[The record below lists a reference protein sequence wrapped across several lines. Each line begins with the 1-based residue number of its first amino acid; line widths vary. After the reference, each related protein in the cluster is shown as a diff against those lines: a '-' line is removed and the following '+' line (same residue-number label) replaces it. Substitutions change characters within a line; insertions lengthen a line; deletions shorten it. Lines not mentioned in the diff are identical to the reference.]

1 MKNKSFVIIVFGLLL
16 VMAISVM
23 IHFDMSSPILHIFLA
38 IGFVLVGVG
47 IILGFINMVTEDK
60 N

>member
-1 MKNKSFVIIVFGLLL
+1 MKNKSFIIIVFGLLL
-16 VMAISVM
+16 IMAISVM
-23 IHFDMSSPILHIFLA
+23 IHFDMSSPVLHILLG

-47 IILGFINMVTEDK
+47 IILSFINMVSEDK